1 MCVFSPTNT
10 PFFSVRRRG
19 NRTFFFPVYPYTFI
33 LFYLLF
39 RTHFSELLRNRL
51 CNVNIVLH
59 TYLIHSFSTISL
71 LSTPHERRP
80 RFIFLCFL
88 FLYYYYYYFF
98 YIQNFAY
105 LHFKQIRVELQ
116 KEKKHLDNNINRP
129 EQFI

>member
-1 MCVFSPTNT
+1 MNDDHGLYFCV
-10 PFFSVRRRG
+10 
-19 NRTFFFPVYPYTFI
+19 
-33 LFYLLF
+33 
-39 RTHFSELLRNRL
+39 
-51 CNVNIVLH
+51 
-59 TYLIHSFSTISL
+59 
-71 LSTPHERRP
+71 
-80 RFIFLCFL
+80 FL